1 MLLSEDVRERF
12 YSASLSEQNGE
23 CCPSPA
29 EEETNIDYLEFTPG
43 SKWEDRQHGNP
54 KLLKSI
60 QHALTRSCGNGTLG
74 GPTPSQGKDGW
85 LSGSEPSLHPY
96 PQSLAALAG

>member
-1 MLLSEDVRERF
+1 MLLSEDVKERL

-29 EEETNIDYLEFTPG
+29 EEETNVDYLEFTPR
-43 SKWEDRQHGNP
+43 SKLEDRQHGNP

-74 GPTPSQGKDGW
+74 GPTLPQGKDDW

-96 PQSLAALAG
+96 LQSLAALAG